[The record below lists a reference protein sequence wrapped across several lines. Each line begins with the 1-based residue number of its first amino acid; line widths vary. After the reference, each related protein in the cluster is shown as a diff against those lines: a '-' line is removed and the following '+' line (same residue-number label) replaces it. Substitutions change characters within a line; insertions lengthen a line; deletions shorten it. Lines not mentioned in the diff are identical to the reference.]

1 MSCYSVCSALRQET
15 AADLWSMNI
24 RLSLCGEKGQTQ
36 LPSKLK
42 EIDNLLDKQRNH
54 SWTNIIERESD
65 EEQTNRNGL
74 FYLLSIYFPTSY
86 SLSIRNK
93 TVHLVSPFTVCCR
106 GALITSVLLMTT
118 PHTVVRAYVDPLT
131 RKRIVHSS
139 GFFPMKH
146 VSVTE
151 WLTCPRRSRYFSMQ
165 Y

>member
-15 AADLWSMNI
+15 AVDLWSMNI

-54 SWTNIIERESD
+54 SWTNIMERESD

-74 FYLLSIYFPTSY
+74 FYLLSIYLPTSY

-93 TVHLVSPFTVCCR
+93 TVHSQFAAEGLWLRPCFWWR
-106 GALITSVLLMTT
+106 H
-118 PHTVVRAYVDPLT
+118 HTQSSELT
-131 RKRIVHSS
+131 LTHWPENEYIVHSS